1 MINLIRTSTIPKR
14 YLSDIYNNHLTD
26 VNLLTFEELRAKIF
40 GFFINEFDQ
49 YSYYLNKGEK
59 YHCEEIITNDSILQK
74 KWASEHG
81 LSPHLSLED
90 IFLEQIKHF
99 KPLIYVDN
107 SSYFMSHNAEEFK
120 QKYKVSK
127 IIAWDGYT
135 GSQFKQQSKGVDLL
149 ITCVDYIKNIYQELG
164 FESKLLP
171 FGFDNRVFEQ
181 LKTSLTIQN
190 QLCFTGSISDNVHKE
205 RKELLLTILKNK
217 IPLALHISNIG
228 NKNTWLSRA
237 QMRAIKDLRLK
248 DFKDYYTLQSH
259 NLGGVYGIEMYR
271 TLGQNTIQL
280 NSHGD
285 GSLQAGNMRLY
296 EATGMGTLLLTD
308 WKSNLPDLFVPEK
321 EIITYKNKSEAID
334 KTKYYLKNTNEAKEI
349 ALNGQKRTFAQYSTQ
364 SRMMAFEKI
373 CDEILQ

>member
-1 MINLIRTSTIPKR
+1 MISIVRTSTIPKR
-14 YLSDIYNNHLTD
+14 YLSDIYNNHLSE
-26 VNLLTFEELRAKIF
+26 VNLLTFDELRAKIF
-40 GFFINEFDQ
+40 GYFINEFDQ

-81 LSPHLSLED
+81 LNPNSSLDE
-90 IFLEQIKHF
+90 IFLEQIKF
-99 KPLIYVDN
+99 YKPIIFIDN
-107 SSYFMSHNAEEFK
+107 SSYFMSHNAVDFK
-120 QKYKVSK
+120 QKLNISKV
-127 IIAWDGYT
+127 IAWDGYT
-135 GSQFKQQSKGVDLL
+135 GSQFKQQSKGVDLI
-149 ITCVDYIKNIYQELG
+149 ITCVEYIKNIYQDLG

-171 FGFDNRVFEQ
+171 FGFDNRIFDQ
-181 LKTSLTIQN
+181 LKSSLTFQN
-190 QLCFTGSISDNVHKE
+190 RLCFTGSISDNVHKE

-217 IPLALHISNIG
+217 IPLELYISNIG

-237 QMRAIKDLRLK
+237 QIRAIKDFRLK

-271 TLGQNTIQL
+271 TIGQNAIQL

-308 WKSNLPDLFVPEK
+308 WKENIGSIFEPEK
-321 EIITYKNKSEAID
+321 EIITYKNKAEAID
-334 KTKYYLKNTNEAKEI
+334 KINYYLKNTNEAKEI
-349 ALNGQKRTFAQYSTQ
+349 ALNGQNRTFAQYSTQ
-364 SRMMAFEKI
+364 SRIMTFEKI
-373 CDEILQ
+373 CDEILK

>member
-1 MINLIRTSTIPKR
+1 MMSIVRTSTIPKR

-59 YHCEEIITNDSILQK
+59 YHCEEIITNDWILQK

-81 LSPHLSLED
+81 LSPHLSLDD
-90 IFLEQIKHF
+90 IFLEQIKYY
-99 KPLIYVDN
+99 KPIIFVDN

-120 QKYKVSK
+120 QKYNVSK
-127 IIAWDGYT
+127 VIAWDGYT
-135 GSQFKQQSKGVDLL
+135 GSQFKQQTKGVDLI
-149 ITCVDYIKNIYQELG
+149 ITCVEYIKNIYKDLG

-181 LKTSLTIQN
+181 LKSSLTIQN
-190 QLCFTGSISDNVHKE
+190 RLCFTGSISDNVHKE

-217 IPLALHISNIG
+217 IPLELYISNIG

-237 QMRAIKDLRLK
+237 QIRAFKDFRLK

-271 TLGQNTIQL
+271 TIGQNAIQL

-321 EIITYKNKSEAID
+321 EIITYKNKAEAID
-334 KTKYYLKNTNEAKEI
+334 KINYYLKNTNEAKEI

>member
-1 MINLIRTSTIPKR
+1 MISIVRTSTIPKR
-14 YLSDIYNNHLTD
+14 YLSDIYNNHLSE
-26 VNLLTFEELRAKIF
+26 VNLLTFNELRAKIF

-59 YHCEEIITNDSILQK
+59 YHCEEIITNDFILQK
-74 KWASEHG
+74 KWASENG
-81 LSPHLSLED
+81 LNPNLSLDE
-90 IFLEQIKHF
+90 IFLEQIKYY
-99 KPLIYVDN
+99 KPIIFIDN
-107 SSYFMSHNAEEFK
+107 SSYFMSHNAVEFK
-120 QKYKVSK
+120 QKFNMSK

-135 GSQFKQQSKGVDLL
+135 GSQFKQQSNGVDLI
-149 ITCVDYIKNIYQELG
+149 ITCVEYIKNIYQDLG

-171 FGFDNRVFEQ
+171 FGFDNRVFDQ
-181 LKTSLTIQN
+181 LKSSLTFQN
-190 QLCFTGSISDNVHKE
+190 RLCFTGSISDNVHKE

-217 IPLALHISNIG
+217 IPLELYISNIG

-248 DFKDYYTLQSH
+248 DFKDYYTLQSK
-259 NLGGVYGIEMYR
+259 NLGGVYGIEMFK
-271 TLGQNTIQL
+271 TIGQNAIQL

-321 EIITYKNKSEAID
+321 EIITYKNKAEAID
-334 KTKYYLKNTNEAKEI
+334 KINYYLKNTNEAKEI

-364 SRMMAFEKI
+364 TRMMAFETI
-373 CDEILQ
+373 CDSMLQ